1 MDDFSAS
8 LILSLQIADIDAILR
23 GSKGKNPEGRPL
35 DAEIAMAAYR
45 EELSKNQTII
55 EDRRMGRSISE
66 AVGRDGA
73 IISTTREE
81 EQVAIRDHELAC
93 RLGGIE
99 RPKLLM
105 PKDLRETDVDDD
117 FVNYL
122 ATLNVS
128 AMEPY
133 DEHESTGEGS
143 SSTASF
149 RTVSESGS
157 TKQCVACLE
166 YTPKHDTMVVPCT
179 HTYCRHCVST
189 LFAAAITDESLFPPR
204 CCRHAITVDS
214 VQAFLDADLV
224 TDFKAKAVEL
234 RTPNRTYCSRPT
246 CSAFITPDRI
256 FGELGVCL
264 DCGQTTCTT
273 CKTASHEGDCPND
286 TALQSLLDTATANGW
301 QRCYDCRRLVELVVG
316 CNHMT

>member
-166 YTPKHDTMVVPCT
+166 YTPKHDTM
-179 HTYCRHCVST
+179 
-189 LFAAAITDESLFPPR
+189 LSLHRIGSLANWAYVWIADKP
-204 CCRHAITVDS
+204 HARP
-214 VQAFLDADLV
+214 ARL
-224 TDFKAKAVEL
+224 L
-234 RTPNRTYCSRPT
+234 RTREI
-246 CSAFITPDRI
+246 A
-256 FGELGVCL
+256 
-264 DCGQTTCTT
+264 QTTLHCSPYLILPRQMDGSAVM
-273 CKTASHEGDCPND
+273 TAGDWWN
-286 TALQSLLDTATANGW
+286 
-301 QRCYDCRRLVELVVG
+301 
-316 CNHMT
+316 